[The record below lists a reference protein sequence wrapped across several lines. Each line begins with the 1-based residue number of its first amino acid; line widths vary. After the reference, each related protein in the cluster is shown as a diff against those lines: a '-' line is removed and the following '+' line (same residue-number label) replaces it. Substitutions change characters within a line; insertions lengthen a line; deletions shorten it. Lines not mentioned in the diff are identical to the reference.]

1 MFKISTFY
9 VIDARSILTLQLRQ
23 MTLKVVP
30 EADASTTDS
39 HAATNTPSSAI
50 NAEAKD
56 HGPPATEHTTTSESP
71 KTSAQESH
79 HIVFAPET
87 LFTVGSFPVTNT
99 LMSSWI
105 VMAILIGLSY
115 AATRNMQ
122 RIPLGIQNFFEL
134 VVEGMHNL
142 TKDLAHEKAKQFFPF
157 VMTFFLFIVAGNW
170 LGLVPGVMTITT
182 KVNDHVVPLIR
193 PMNTDLNMTLGLAI
207 LSIGLTHYYAVKFLG
222 IGGYLQK
229 WFSLNPIMLFVGIL
243 ELVSE
248 FTKMISLSFRLF
260 GNIFAGEVVL
270 TTISGL
276 FAFIAPLP
284 FYLLEVL
291 VGVVQAAV
299 FMMLTLVFMVV
310 LSDKHDA
317 H

>member
-1 MFKISTFY
+1 MT
-9 VIDARSILTLQLRQ
+9 VTNDTTL
-23 MTLKVVP
+23 
-30 EADASTTDS
+30 
-39 HAATNTPSSAI
+39 HAAISET
-50 NAEAKD
+50 KD
-56 HGPPATEHTTTSESP
+56 HSPPSDNKASLESHQ
-71 KTSAQESH
+71 TSAPSAH
-79 HIVFAPET
+79 HIVLAPET

-99 LMSSWI
+99 LITSWI
-105 VMAILIGLSY
+105 VMAVLIGLSY

-122 RIPLGIQNFFEL
+122 RIPSGIQNFFEL

-142 TKDLAHEKAKQFFPF
+142 TKDLAHEKAKTFFPF

-170 LGLVPGVMTITT
+170 LGLIPGVMTITT
-182 KVNDHVVPLIR
+182 NIAGQAVPIIR

-207 LSIGLTHYYAVKFLG
+207 LSIGLTHYYAIKFLG

-284 FYLLEVL
+284 FYMLEVL

-310 LSDKHDA
+310 LSDKHES

>member
-1 MFKISTFY
+1 MKSNLLAESIAAEESQPEEQS
-9 VIDARSILTLQLRQ
+9 IDHAQPVGADSHTPGETEHSDNNSI
-23 MTLKVVP
+23 
-30 EADASTTDS
+30 
-39 HAATNTPSSAI
+39 HAAT
-50 NAEAKD
+50 
-56 HGPPATEHTTTSESP
+56 TENSHSEQSGGG
-71 KTSAQESH
+71 H
-79 HIVFAPET
+79 HIVLAPET
-87 LFTVGSFPVTNT
+87 LTHIGPFPITNT
-99 LMSSWI
+99 MITSWL
-105 VMAILIGLSY
+105 VMLTIIAVSFL
-115 AATRNMQ
+115 ATKNMK
-122 RIPLGIQNFFEL
+122 RIPTGVQNFMEMVIESF
-134 VVEGMHNL
+134 HNL
-142 TKDLAHEKAKQFFPF
+142 SKDLSPDKVKYFFPF
-157 VMTFFLFIVAGNW
+157 IMTFFLFIVTANW
-170 LGLVPGVMTITT
+170 FGLLPGVMTITT
-182 KVNDHVVPLIR
+182 QVDGHTVPLIR
-193 PMNTDLNMTLGLAI
+193 PVNTDLNMTLGLAI
-207 LSIGLTHYYAVKFLG
+207 ISIAVTHYFAVKFLG
-222 IGGYLQK
+222 VGGYLKK